1 MMFWGAIGFD
11 GPKLLVKSPQR
22 MNSDGY
28 VAILQ
33 IFAENVFGKKCLFQQ
48 DNAPI
53 HKSGKTRRFFE
64 YHNWTTLDWPPYSP
78 DLNLIENLWA
88 ILKKN
93 VHADPVFY
101 ENLEEKIRSA
111 WNSISPVVIHKLF
124 ESMPKRIEEVIRK
137 KGKPIKY

>member
-1 MMFWGAIGFD
+1 MFWGTIRFD
-11 GPKLLVKSPQR
+11 DPKLLVKCPQR

-33 IFAENVFGKKCLFQQ
+33 IFAENVSGKNFLFQQ

-64 YHNWTTLDWPPYSP
+64 DQNWTTLDWPPYSP

-101 ENLEEKIRSA
+101 ENLEEKIVSLEL
-111 WNSISPVVIHKLF
+111 N
-124 ESMPKRIEEVIRK
+124 
-137 KGKPIKY
+137 